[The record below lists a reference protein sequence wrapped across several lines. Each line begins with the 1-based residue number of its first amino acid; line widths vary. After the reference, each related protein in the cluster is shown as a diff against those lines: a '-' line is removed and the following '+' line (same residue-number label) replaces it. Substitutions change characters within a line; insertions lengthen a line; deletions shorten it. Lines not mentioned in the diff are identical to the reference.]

1 MRQDFVLIDFSVKN
15 VVFSNMLANQ
25 LKSAAVADLL
35 HVRKAQQKERA
46 HRLLASGLL

>member
-1 MRQDFVLIDFSVKN
+1 
-15 VVFSNMLANQ
+15 MLANQ

-46 HRLLASGLL
+46 HRLLASGFLYIYIYIYICTYLYVYVYI